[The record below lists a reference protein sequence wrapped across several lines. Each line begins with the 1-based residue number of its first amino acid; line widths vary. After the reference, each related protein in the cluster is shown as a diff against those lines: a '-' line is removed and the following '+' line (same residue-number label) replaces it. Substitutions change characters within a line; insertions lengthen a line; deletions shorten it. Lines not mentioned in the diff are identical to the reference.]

1 MRFSNGMK
9 FGIARRH
16 WKLGLVLSACVAAGI
31 AALGPSQKAEAV
43 LAVQRPFVGETPSA
57 TRPLSLAKRESLGR
71 LRTDPFT
78 PRSWTPPPA
87 PPPPAPVISAPAEPT
102 APPNPYR
109 FAGTVRY
116 GGILR
121 VALAAGERIHLVK
134 GGEIID
140 DLYRV
145 EAVSRDAVRLV
156 YLPLGIEHQ
165 LAYTGDAPQSPPQ
178 APAVQGGPLARNAP

>member
-1 MRFSNGMK
+1 MRFGV
-9 FGIARRH
+9 ARRH
-16 WKLGLVLSACVAAGI
+16 WKLGLLASAGVAAGI

-43 LAVQRPFVGETPSA
+43 LAVQRPFVGEARSA
-57 TRPLSLAKRESLGR
+57 TRPLSLPERESLGR
-71 LRTDPFT
+71 LRSD
-78 PRSWTPPPA
+78 PPPA
-87 PPPPAPVISAPAEPT
+87 PT

-109 FAGTVRY
+109 IAGTVRY

-121 VALAAGERIHLVK
+121 VALAAGDKIHLVK

-145 EAVSRDAVRLV
+145 EAASREMVRLV

-165 LAYTGDAPQSPPQ
+165 LAYTGEAPQTPA
-178 APAVQGGPLARNAP
+178 APSGPLARNVP

>member
-1 MRFSNGMK
+1 
-9 FGIARRH
+9 
-16 WKLGLVLSACVAAGI
+16 LGLLLSAGVAAGL

-43 LAVQRPFVGETPSA
+43 LAVPRPFVGEASST
-57 TRPLSLAKRESLGR
+57 TQPLSLAKRESLGR
-71 LRTDPFT
+71 LRSDPFT
-78 PRSWTPPPA
+78 PRSWTPPAA
-87 PPPPAPVISAPAEPT
+87 PQPPAPVISAPAEPT

-156 YLPLGIEHQ
+156 YLPLGVEHQ
-165 LAYTGDAPQSPPQ
+165 LAYTGDAPQPAA
-178 APAVQGGPLARNAP
+178 APSGPLARVVP